1 MSTMEAPAQ
10 FDLAALRRGIE
21 ERDADQL
28 IGLYAEDAEMR
39 LVDRLHPPSNPQI
52 LRGRGAIGE
61 YLNDICSRD
70 MTHKVEHL
78 TAAGDRVA
86 YTEDCEYP
94 GGSRV
99 LCAATLDIA
108 DGHIVREVGVQ
119 VWDE

>member
-1 MSTMEAPAQ
+1 MSTMEAPAS

-61 YLNDICSRD
+61 YLTDVCSRD
-70 MTHKVEHL
+70 MTHRVEHL
-78 TAAGDRVA
+78 TSEGDRVA
-86 YTEDCEYP
+86 FTEDCEYP